1 MKSQPLTLNVYFP
14 VSKVT
19 VSIRNQGTILAGQE
33 VEVTCEAGSAN
44 PPARL
49 QWRYY
54 HCSRIK
60 QYMRRADHSTIMLTS
75 TDGSVV
81 PSNGKEPSRDDLMQ
95 DCEVDERNG

>member
-1 MKSQPLTLNVYFP
+1 MA
-14 VSKVT
+14 
-19 VSIRNQGTILAGQE
+19 VSIRQQGSLIAGQE

-44 PPARL
+44 PPAHL

-75 TDGSVV
+75 TDEGVA
-81 PSNGKEPSRDDLMQ
+81 PPPNGIEPAQSDLMQ
-95 DCEVDERNG
+95 DCEMDERSG